1 MRQKYSKSRLD
12 MRYIYKCEKERN
24 GFPYRFPIR
33 KWKKEINK
41 KYYAWVDVSLS
52 GIDKEFGIDEEGGL
66 DFNDIYVCEYY
77 YFLKKNGEVGCEYN

>member
-1 MRQKYSKSRLD
+1 MRQKYSKPRLN

-52 GIDKEFGIDEEGGL
+52 EIDKEGGL
-66 DFNDIYVCEYY
+66 DFNNIYVCEYY